1 MKTKHILTAMVLPA
15 LFAACTQEEVALE
28 NNAKM
33 DLSSRPVLTNV
44 TLSID
49 EASTRMSVA
58 DGTDYAIKPD
68 AGDGLGA
75 CIIDI
80 PTYTDAN
87 YATQLETADG
97 DATKLYT
104 IKEYISSNYR
114 YDYDE
119 TTGKWNTQ
127 ALLSEG
133 NYVFY
138 APHSASH
145 LLRMPLSAV
154 VPVEQSVTKDEPN
167 KAIKD
172 FYANAS
178 TEGYPILIDYKF
190 LSAKDQDK
198 NVAVT
203 YRHIMSYPKFTLK
216 NSYKEGDAAKTVKV
230 TKVVFAKKDGS
241 EFIVKA
247 PLLNGEAANTGIAQK
262 ALGGENPLWINREI
276 EEAAT
281 SDILNMT
288 STNAEKSETITI
300 NFGTGIEVAANGTF
314 SFYAV
319 IPAEAYTINAHLT
332 ATVYT
337 ADNKQFET
345 TFELGDIT
353 MNPGKRYPAQE
364 YNTRMSADEKTELKE
379 TAGTLA
385 TIVMEGKQVEVQA
398 KATGLKNNA
407 ELIEY
412 LAKVA
417 TRYRDLKQVNA
428 AFVASNIYDATDN
441 DYVKYNSGLH
451 FTLAPDAKIV
461 INDEL
466 IDALVKYIYKDVNG
480 GSIKFL
486 AEDVEAGRIVLG
498 STTKLDEYEIEY
510 NGAMNGTP
518 ADFSSSDLDGK
529 TFIKFATDI
538 APKAIFLS
546 AGTTTLK
553 EAIDGITNI
562 TVPAG
567 AILNLDKDLD
577 ATSLNV
583 VNNGGTI
590 NVAEN
595 VKVASIANNKGT
607 LNLNADVA
615 VADIATITNGA
626 LELKEGSTDVQEYT
640 DEKLETKNE
649 STSNVTNYV
658 KVISNG
664 TINIATDMAVAS
676 AITNHP
682 GSTIN
687 NKGYMNGTS
696 NTNLNGGTI
705 VLGSKADLNV
715 ADYKYTNYKG
725 VIKNDELVALTGT
738 IAANQDVV
746 CSLTALP
753 KKAVKSAKINHVVFT
768 ANVELAADVFATSK
782 ILEGVTR
789 VDLKCQQIST
799 PVALTDATSVDF
811 YIYNDITWVGDKM
824 TEVNMSSAIKGL
836 YLLKNKKLTK
846 TGVQLPAEQEFE

>member
-33 DLSSRPVLTNV
+33 DLSSRPVLANV

-87 YATQLETADG
+87 YATLLEAADG
-97 DATKLYT
+97 DATELYT

-138 APHSASH
+138 APHSESH

-154 VPVEQSVTKDEPN
+154 VPVEQSVTKEEPN

-178 TEGYPILIDYKF
+178 TEGYPVLIDYKF

-216 NSYKEGDAAKTVKV
+216 NSYKEGDAAKAVKV

-247 PLLNGEAANTGIAQK
+247 PLLNGEAPESGIAKK

-281 SDILNMT
+281 SNVLNES
-288 STNAEKSETITI
+288 STNVEKSETITV
-300 NFGTGIEVAANGTF
+300 NFGTGIEIAADGTF

-319 IPAEAYTINAHLT
+319 IPAEAYIQTAHLT

-337 ADNKQFET
+337 ADNKQFKT
-345 TFELGDIT
+345 AFELDDIT

-385 TIVMEGKQVEVQA
+385 TIVMEGEQVEVQA

-428 AFVASNIYDATDN
+428 AFVASNIYDATETG
-441 DYVKYNSGLH
+441 YVKYDSGLH
-451 FTLAPDAKIV
+451 FTLADDAKIV

-466 IDALVKYIYKDVNG
+466 IDALVKYIYKDVTG

-486 AEDVEAGRIVLG
+486 AEDVEAGKIVLG
-498 STTKLDEYEIEY
+498 STTKLDEYDIEY
-510 NGAMNGTP
+510 NGAMNATP
-518 ADFSSSDLDGK
+518 ANFTSEGLKDK
-529 TFIKFATDI
+529 TFIKFATD
-538 APKAIFLS
+538 ANPKAISLS

-553 EAIDGITNI
+553 EAIDGITDI

-577 ATSLNV
+577 AASLNV

-626 LELKEGSTDVQEYT
+626 LELKEGSTDVQEYK

-676 AITNHP
+676 TITNHP

-687 NKGYMNGTS
+687 NNGYMNGTS
-696 NTNLNGGTI
+696 NSNGGTI

-715 ADYKYTNYKG
+715 AAYTYTNYEG
-725 VIKNDELVALTGT
+725 VIENNELVTLTGT
-738 IAANQDVV
+738 IAGQDVV

-768 ANVELAADVFATSK
+768 ANVELAEDVFASSK
-782 ILEGVTR
+782 ILEEVTR

-799 PVALTDATSVDF
+799 PVALTNATSVDF

-824 TEVNMSSAIKGL
+824 TPVEMESGVINKL

-846 TGVQLPAEQEFE
+846 TGVTLPEPEEF